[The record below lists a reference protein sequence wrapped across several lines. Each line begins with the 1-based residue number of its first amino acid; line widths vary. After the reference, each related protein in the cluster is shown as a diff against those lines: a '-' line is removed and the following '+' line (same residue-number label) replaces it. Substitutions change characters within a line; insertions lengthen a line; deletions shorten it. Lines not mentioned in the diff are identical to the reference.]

1 MKTLFVAWQQPIS
14 REWIPVARLEHEN
27 GRFRFS
33 YTRGVFRA
41 QNFLPFNRMHQL
53 DAIYEST
60 SIFPLFA
67 NRIISKSRPEFKD
80 YLRWLGLDT
89 ASDDPL
95 SILALTGGIRGT
107 DSIEI
112 FEPPSINENTV
123 LELSFFVRSLSHMP
137 KEAISHIGGLNPGD
151 KLYLMRDCQNDFD
164 ENAVALRTGSQPFF
178 IGFCPKYYAQDLN
191 NLLSIESTDLQATVK
206 SVNRDAPLNMRL
218 LCHVSAKVPLDFV
231 PLTETDDF
239 KCIEGDVPNEWKAL
253 SLSLDAVLEDKV

>member
-41 QNFLPFNRMHQL
+41 QSFLPFNRMHQL

-67 NRIISKSRPEFKD
+67 NRLISKSRPEFKD
-80 YLRWLGLDT
+80 YLRWLGLDST
-89 ASDDPL
+89 SDDPL

-112 FEPPSINENTV
+112 FQPPTINENNV
-123 LELSFFVRSLSHMP
+123 LELSFFARSLSHMP
-137 KEAISHIGGLNPGD
+137 REAIAHIGNLTQGE
-151 KLYLMRDCQNDFD
+151 KLYLMRDCQNKFD
-164 ENAVALRTGSQPFF
+164 KKGLALRTDSPSFF
-178 IGFCPKYYAQDLN
+178 IGFCPKYYAQDLG
-191 NLLSIESTDLQATVK
+191 NLLSLESSNLEVSVK
-206 SVNRDAPLNMRL
+206 CVNKDAPLNMRL
-218 LCHVSAKVPLDFV
+218 LCSVSANVPPDFV

-239 KCIEGDVPNEWKAL
+239 KSIEGEVPSEWKTL
-253 SLSLDAVLEDKV
+253 SLSLDAVLEANI